1 MRTWQA
7 KPLSDKKYR
16 LAEGPY
22 WDPRFQRIS
31 WVDILEGCL
40 YTQGPDGD
48 TRRFSLGQPLG
59 AAVPL
64 KGSEGFLLAG
74 RDGLYALED
83 GEARLVYD
91 LRQEYGPGRRSNDA
105 KADPKGRLWFGCMEM
120 DEERF
125 VGGNLYRYEKGGIRL
140 MQKDTKISNGMA
152 WSRDRRRFYFSDSL
166 CHCVFVYDYD
176 LESGSIRDRRVLFE
190 VEGGVPDGLCI
201 DSEDNLWLAV
211 WGGRRVEKRSGA
223 TGEKLAEV
231 EVPAEHVSSCCF
243 MGKEYDTLLITS
255 AGEGL
260 SGEYDGRLFTCRV
273 EARGLAPDLA
283 VLG

>member
-64 KGSEGFLLAG
+64 AGSEGFLLAA
-74 RDGLYALED
+74 RDGLYALEGD
-83 GEARLVYD
+83 RARLLYD
-91 LRQEYGPGRRSNDA
+91 LRAEYGPGRRSNDA
-105 KADPKGRLWFGCMEM
+105 KADPRGRLWFGCMEM
-120 DEERF
+120 DEEHA
-125 VGGNLYRYEKGGIRL
+125 VGGRLYRYDGGRVRVMQENTRL
-140 MQKDTKISNGMA
+140 SNGMA
-152 WSRDRRRFYFSDSL
+152 FSRDRKRFYFSDSR
-166 CHCVFVYDYD
+166 CGCVFVYDYD
-176 LESGSIRDRRVLFE
+176 DESGGIKNRRVLFE

-201 DSEDNLWLAV
+201 DADDQLWLAV
-211 WGGRRVEKRSGA
+211 WGGRRVEKRSGE
-223 TGEKLAEV
+223 TGEKLGEV
-231 EVPAEHVSSCCF
+231 QVSAEHVSSCCF
-243 MGKEYDTLLITS
+243 MGENYDTLLITT

-260 SGEYDGRLFTCRV
+260 SGEYDGCLFACPV
-273 EARGLAPDLA
+273 DARGLPPDLA
-283 VLG
+283 VI